1 MVNGEKAPVYGSTLE
16 VSLQLLAVIAFFAFI
31 YLLSKKKLMLTFV
44 IDQELGLYKAQTR
57 LPFNA
62 FGTMAMA
69 REVRILSHKIVFMH
83 ILYCKYILS
92 LMN

>member
-1 MVNGEKAPVYGSTLE
+1 
-16 VSLQLLAVIAFFAFI
+16 
-31 YLLSKKKLMLTFV
+31 MLTFV

-69 REVRILSHKIVFMH
+69 REVRILSQKIVFIH
-83 ILYCKYILS
+83 IL
-92 LMN
+92 